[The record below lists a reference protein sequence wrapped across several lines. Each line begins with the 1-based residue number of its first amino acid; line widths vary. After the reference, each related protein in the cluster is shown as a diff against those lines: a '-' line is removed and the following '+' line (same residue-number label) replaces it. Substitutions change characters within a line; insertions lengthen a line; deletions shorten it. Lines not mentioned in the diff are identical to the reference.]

1 MEECQWAIIGTGN
14 NYRMERYIRICVG
27 LVKWLIMNI
36 LVSPFLHRYF
46 EVPVVDFLL
55 EVFGYG
61 AHDGERAPEED
72 VESARNTADRSA

>member
-1 MEECQWAIIGTGN
+1 
-14 NYRMERYIRICVG
+14 
-27 LVKWLIMNI
+27 MNI

-72 VESARNTADRSA
+72 VESARNTADRSAWVPEYLTDRSAWVCAESVAE